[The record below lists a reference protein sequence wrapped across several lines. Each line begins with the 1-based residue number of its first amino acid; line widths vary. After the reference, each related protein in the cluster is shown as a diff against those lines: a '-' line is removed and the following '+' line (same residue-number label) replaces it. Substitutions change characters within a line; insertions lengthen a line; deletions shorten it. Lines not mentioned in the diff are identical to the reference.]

1 MIPVKYL
8 SKMGKYVVEIQGD
21 EVEASVTDNEKVVD
35 VKIAELKASIQG
47 HDRLVVGVDVKYRID
62 QSLFRTPSLL
72 ILSWKNRCLIV
83 QICRLNMLPD
93 SVSDFLAD
101 ETICF
106 VHKGA
111 DENLKRD
118 DVNHHW
124 MVLKKPNLSTCG
136 LADLAREVG
145 IDAEA
150 SSSSTGSSS
159 APGSSNA
166 YNWKSIAF
174 TDQQI
179 KDAIQDAYTTYLVG
193 DKLLEM
199 ELMKITSV
207 TMFMTIGLTPLLR
220 EVGIDAEASSNTGSS
235 SAPGSSNAPK
245 WETIV
250 FTDQQINDAIQNAHT
265 TYNLVGDKLF
275 AIPLPLSN
283 PLEAVI
289 SCISVYFIPWCL
301 RDFVVVL
308 VAVVI
313 FATK

>member
-1 MIPVKYL
+1 
-8 SKMGKYVVEIQGD
+8 MGKYVVEIQGD
-21 EVEASVTDNEKVVD
+21 EVEASVIDNEKVVD
-35 VKIAELKASIQG
+35 VKIAELKASLQG

-101 ETICF
+101 ETILF

-124 MVLKKPNLSTCG
+124 MYIDLRSSIDSIVELGELAVRVLKKPNLSTCG

-193 DKLLEM
+193 DKLLE
-199 ELMKITSV
+199 I
-207 TMFMTIGLTPLLR
+207 
-220 EVGIDAEASSNTGSS
+220 
-235 SAPGSSNAPK
+235 
-245 WETIV
+245 W
-250 FTDQQINDAIQNAHT
+250 
-265 TYNLVGDKLF
+265 
-275 AIPLPLSN
+275 
-283 PLEAVI
+283 
-289 SCISVYFIPWCL
+289 
-301 RDFVVVL
+301 
-308 VAVVI
+308 
-313 FATK
+313 